1 MVDSVVGVGF
11 AEVLFVHRPGIVI
24 SMDWIHC
31 DISTFDGVL
40 DDICYLLCVSSHFF
54 LGICPDVV
62 WRVVASPKDDVGLDI
77 RHYEV
82 HHILKSLCRN
92 VTESGVGAPLAS
104 GNLTWTRWT
113 IFVAAAQEVAALGV
127 ATWAVKGVK
136 MYI

>member
-1 MVDSVVGVGF
+1 
-11 AEVLFVHRPGIVI
+11 
-24 SMDWIHC
+24 MDWIDC

-40 DDICYLLCVSSHFF
+40 DDICYLLCVPSHFF
-54 LGICPDVV
+54 LRICPDVV
-62 WRVVASPKDDVGLDI
+62 WRVVASPKDDVGLYV
-77 RHYEV
+77 RHYKV
-82 HHILKSLCRN
+82 HHILKSLGRN
-92 VTESGVGAPLAS
+92 IAEAGVGAPLAS